1 MLKEPQRTHA
11 APGNP
16 DPCGTCLGCKTESSV
31 ESTSKVSGSPTIS
44 ERISRRRGS
53 RKRLSL
59 LTLRGNEEGC
69 NPTTTGEQVRKEPL
83 CVAQE
88 RALALYSPQLL
99 EEGEGDDFRVCE
111 PL

>member
-1 MLKEPQRTHA
+1 MAKVQLKEPQRTHA

-59 LTLRGNEEGC
+59 LTLRWNEEGC
-69 NPTTTGEQVRKEPL
+69 NPPHRGTGEKRTSLRRARTSVGSLFPA
-83 CVAQE
+83 VAG
-88 RALALYSPQLL
+88 R
-99 EEGEGDDFRVCE
+99 GRG
-111 PL
+111 